1 MRKYLCPLIVIAL
14 ALLVAGAWVAF
25 PQERK
30 SVGAAVSS
38 FFSSFAA
45 AARNAW
51 ARLSPPKEKPEVP
64 EPEPLGDEAE
74 ADAPRAASAVVASSI
89 PTALGAIADSA
100 SDPEPSSLTREQRK
114 QRYKELV
121 AAADQRK
128 REVLFACLKKC
139 PEGLEALKATR
150 AYHAKVDAMKKLEEK
165 FGPIDDRVE
174 MIRIELV
181 ALKESVKIANA
192 RYKAWKDAHPTEVVD
207 PNADKLYHD
216 LIYRSRFFKD

>member
-45 AARNAW
+45 EAKNAW
-51 ARLSPPKEKPEVP
+51 TRLSPPKEKPEVP
-64 EPEPLGDEAE
+64 ESEPLGDEAE
-74 ADAPRAASAVVASSI
+74 ADATRAASAAVASSI

-150 AYHAKVDAMKKLEEK
+150 AYHAKVDEMKKLEAQR
-165 FGPIDDRVE
+165 GQADDGVALL
-174 MIRIELV
+174 RIELV
-181 ALKESVKIANA
+181 HLKEAVQVANA
-192 RYKAWKDAHPTEVVD
+192 RYKIWKDAHPGEVVD
-207 PNADKLYHD
+207 PMTDKLYCD
-216 LIYRSRFFKD
+216 LIARSRFYKD